1 MQFNTFY
8 KIFFLLFFFFA
19 ARNSYGQ
26 TQSITTV
33 SDSTKII
40 RIIRAN
46 SFRQKKIDSATTLIM
61 LAGDAVVNQGNTILS
76 GDSIVLNQIT
86 GVAEVFG
93 HVHINDADSV
103 HTYAK
108 YLKYIGNNR
117 MAYLKKNVKLTDG
130 KAILNTDELE
140 YNLQSGIATYSKG
153 GKIING
159 KTILTSEDAVYYS
172 DTKDVFF
179 KKNVHLV
186 DEKSDMVADSL
197 RYNTEFKQAY
207 FISPTRIKTK
217 DGLILT
223 RSGVYNVE
231 TGEAVFYDRTSYS
244 DSIRSVTGGKMAYDE
259 ASGILQVEENG
270 KMVDSVNKVI
280 VLGNMLLL
288 NKKTNSF
295 LATRKPVMIL
305 YKDNDSTYIS
315 ADTLFS
321 GLRKYDST
329 QKKII
334 HVTDTLKKELTINIS
349 GVPDSLNKKNMVS
362 QSLDSG
368 IVNKDSTTSGISV
381 KDSLAK
387 KPFVETSPQDSIR
400 YFLAFHHVR
409 IFNDSLQAV
418 SDSLHYSTEDSTFKL
433 FGDPVFWNDKTQ
445 VNGDTMY
452 LFTENQKAKRLFV
465 FNTGLV
471 INQTKEGLFNQI
483 GGRTLNGYFNNGV
496 IDYIRVKGTPAE
508 SIYYPQDEDS
518 AYVGMNRS
526 SGDVIDIYFIN
537 RELNKIK
544 FVNDVNGTLYPL
556 NQIPADIKFLRKFI
570 WMDERRPKNKLEL
583 FE

>member
-1 MQFNTFY
+1 
-8 KIFFLLFFFFA
+8 
-19 ARNSYGQ
+19 
-26 TQSITTV
+26 
-33 SDSTKII
+33 
-40 RIIRAN
+40 
-46 SFRQKKIDSATTLIM
+46 M

-76 GDSIVLNQIT
+76 GDSIVLNQQT

-103 HTYAK
+103 HTYAQ
-108 YLKYIGNNR
+108 YLKYIGNDR
-117 MAYLKKNVKLTDG
+117 IAYLKKNVKLTDG

-153 GKIING
+153 GKVING

-179 KKNVHLV
+179 KNNVHLV
-186 DEKSDMVADSL
+186 DEKSDMLADSL

-223 RSGVYNVE
+223 RSGTYNVE

-244 DSIRSVTGGKMAYDE
+244 DSIRSITGGKMAYDE
-259 ASGILQVEENG
+259 ASGILQVEDNG
-270 KMVDSVNKVI
+270 KLVDSVNKVI
-280 VLGNMLLL
+280 VLGGGLLL
-288 NKKTNSF
+288 NKNTSSF

-305 YKDNDSTYIS
+305 YKDNDSTYIA

-321 GLRKYDST
+321 GLRRYDST

-334 HVTDTLKKELTINIS
+334 HVTDTLKREMAINIAGIS
-349 GVPDSLNKKNMVS
+349 DSLNKKKGIDHLVAAD
-362 QSLDSG
+362 SLTKDTTVDK
-368 IVNKDSTTSGISV
+368 ITAKDSSYKTPVI
-381 KDSLAK
+381 
-387 KPFVETSPQDSIR
+387 ETSTQDSIR

-409 IFNDSLQAV
+409 IFNDSIQAV
-418 SDSLHYSTEDSTFKL
+418 SDSLHYSTEDSTFRL

-452 LFTENQKAKRLFV
+452 LFTANQKAKRLTV
-465 FNTGLV
+465 FNTGIV
-471 INQTKEGLFNQI
+471 INKTNEGLFNQI
-483 GGRTLNGYFNNGV
+483 GGRTLNAYFKEGV
-496 IDYIRVKGTPAE
+496 IDYIRVKGSPAE
-508 SIYYPQDEDS
+508 SIFYPQDDDS
-518 AYVGMNRS
+518 AYIGMNRS

-544 FVNDVNGTLYPL
+544 FINDVNGTLYPL
-556 NQIPADIKFLRKFI
+556 NQIPADTRFLRKFK

>member
-1 MQFNTFY
+1 MQLNTLN
-8 KIFFLLFFFFA
+8 KIFFSLIFLLATKSGFT
-19 ARNSYGQ
+19 Q
-26 TQSITTV
+26 TQSLPAT

-46 SFRQKKIDSATTLIM
+46 SFRQKKTDAVTTLIM

-76 GDSIVLNQIT
+76 GDSIVLNQQT

-103 HTYAK
+103 HTYAQ
-108 YLKYIGNNR
+108 YLKYIGNDR
-117 MAYLKKNVKLTDG
+117 IAYLKKNVKLTDG

-153 GKIING
+153 GKVING

-179 KKNVHLV
+179 KNNVHLV
-186 DEKSDMVADSL
+186 DEKSDMLADSL

-223 RSGVYNVE
+223 RSGTYNVE

-244 DSIRSVTGGKMAYDE
+244 DSIRSITGGKMAYDE
-259 ASGILQVEENG
+259 ASGILQVEDNG
-270 KMVDSVNKVI
+270 KLVDSVNKVI
-280 VLGNMLLL
+280 VLGGGLLL
-288 NKKTNSF
+288 NKNTSSF

-305 YKDNDSTYIS
+305 YKDNDSTYIA

-321 GLRKYDST
+321 GLRRYDST

-334 HVTDTLKKELTINIS
+334 HVTDTLKREMAINIAGIS
-349 GVPDSLNKKNMVS
+349 DSLNKKKGIDHLVAAD
-362 QSLDSG
+362 SLTKDTTVDK
-368 IVNKDSTTSGISV
+368 ITAKDSSYKTPVI
-381 KDSLAK
+381 
-387 KPFVETSPQDSIR
+387 ETSTQDSIR

-409 IFNDSLQAV
+409 IFNDSIQAV
-418 SDSLHYSTEDSTFKL
+418 SDSLHYSTEDSTFRL

-452 LFTENQKAKRLFV
+452 LFTANQKAKRLTV
-465 FNTGLV
+465 FNTGIV
-471 INQTKEGLFNQI
+471 INKTNEGLFNQI
-483 GGRTLNGYFNNGV
+483 GGRTLNAYFKEGV
-496 IDYIRVKGTPAE
+496 IDYIRVKGSPAE
-508 SIYYPQDEDS
+508 SIFYPQDDDS
-518 AYVGMNRS
+518 AYIGMNRS

-544 FVNDVNGTLYPL
+544 FINDVNGTLYPL
-556 NQIPADIKFLRKFI
+556 NQIPADTRFLRKFK